1 MNTQFNSNVIWL
13 QLEYKISTLKEYLD
27 PRSSLLYRCS
37 SCTNFA
43 LSKYSNIYNI
53 LSTVRRYQS
62 VLFSNITWVWII
74 LRNVQVPCSL
84 LGRPG
89 SRFKRVEIYAI
100 RCRSTVQNLKS
111 LLLFTWNWII
121 DPARIMYCG
130 YCNCRF
136 SSCVVQVPRFW
147 THFLKIIF

>member
-1 MNTQFNSNVIWL
+1 M
-13 QLEYKISTLKEYLD
+13 
-27 PRSSLLYRCS
+27 YRCS

-136 SSCVVQVPRFW
+136 SSCVVWVLRFW
-147 THFLKIIF
+147 SKPFKNHNLRENLLKKFSRVHLTRCYFVVLLTLRCGL